1 MKAREISELATK
13 ELQERLVAEKD
24 NLQKMKINH
33 SVSPLDNP
41 SKIKQ
46 TRKNVARINTELR
59 NREIN
64 AVK

>member
-13 ELQERLVAEKD
+13 ELQERLVAEKES
-24 NLQKMKINH
+24 LQKMKINH

-41 SKIKQ
+41 SKINQ
-46 TRKNVARINTELR
+46 TRKNVARISTELR
-59 NREIN
+59 KREIN

>member
-13 ELQERLVAEKD
+13 ELQERLVVEKE

-41 SKIKQ
+41 SKINQ
-46 TRKNVARINTELR
+46 TRKNVARISTELR
-59 NREIN
+59 KREIN